1 MKSISPRTVRWIG
14 SLLSLVSLLV
24 LAAVVMRGDWG
35 ELVRPLAG
43 ARPGWLA
50 AAVGVGL
57 AVEVSKTA
65 RWLLLL
71 GMGLGSLPG
80 LLALVFTGRLL
91 NALAPLR
98 AGDLWRVASV
108 VRAEKRS
115 LVMAGGS
122 VVVEKLLDGAVLAGI
137 SLALL
142 GSVEVG
148 GAKVVAAVLAA
159 LVAAALLLGLWL
171 PGRPLL
177 SVRALPLRLEE
188 IRLWGNPGLLAGVVL
203 LTAAGIALG
212 LLVNLAVLNAL
223 GLPADVRPAALM
235 LVSGYAVGLLPSG
248 PGQLGVY
255 ELAVSAPLVAL
266 GVPAASAVAAALAL
280 HLVLLA
286 VLGLGGLLSLP
297 LGVIAGSITA
307 RNARRVH

>member
-1 MKSISPRTVRWIG
+1 MKSIGPPAVRWIG
-14 SLLSLVSLLV
+14 SLLSLLSLSV
-24 LAAVVMRGDWG
+24 LAVVVLRGDGG
-35 ELVRPLAG
+35 ELVRPLVG
-43 ARPGWLA
+43 ARPEWLA

-57 AVEVSKTA
+57 AVELAKTT

-80 LLALVFTGRLL
+80 LLALVLTGRLL
-91 NALAPLR
+91 NALVPLR
-98 AGDLWRVASV
+98 AGDIWRVASV
-108 VRAEKRS
+108 VRAERRS
-115 LVMAGGS
+115 LMMAGGS
-122 VVVEKLLDGAVLAGI
+122 VVVEKLLDGAVLAGV
-137 SLALL
+137 SLILL

-148 GAKVVAAVLAA
+148 GPRGAVAVLLV
-159 LVAAALLLGLWL
+159 LVAAALLLGLGL
-171 PGRPLL
+171 RGRPVLAL
-177 SVRALPLRLEE
+177 RALSPRLEE
-188 IRLWGNPGLLAGVVL
+188 IRLWGNPRLLAGAVL
-203 LTAAGIALG
+203 LTAAGMVLG

-223 GLPADVRPAALM
+223 GLPVDVGAAALM

-280 HLVLLA
+280 HLVLLS

-297 LGVIAGSITA
+297 LGVLAGSITA
-307 RNARRVH
+307 RNSHHVH